1 MLMRKI
7 ILFSSIVFLF
17 LNSTAFACT
26 RQRNV
31 YYDKYYVANLTY
43 TLTKSQRIT
52 PLKPY
57 KHFNYHISKLTRK
70 IFSQLALNN
79 AYKNLKHSS
88 KHAKEI
94 LYTVSGFEF
103 NHYNLTPAI
112 KNKLR
117 KIEPLLKNKK
127 NITIIGYTDHFG
139 TKKYNDW
146 LALKRAESA
155 KKFLNVEA
163 KVKGYGKCCYISNI
177 NKINRRIEI
186 EVRR

>member
-17 LNSTAFACT
+17 LSSTAFAYT

-94 LYTVSGFEF
+94 SYTVSGFEF

>member
-17 LNSTAFACT
+17 LNSTAFAYT

-52 PLKPY
+52 SLKPY

-94 LYTVSGFEF
+94 SYTVSGFEF

>member
-1 MLMRKI
+1 MFMRKI

-17 LNSTAFACT
+17 LSSTAFAYT

-31 YYDKYYVANLTY
+31 HYDKYYVANLTY

-57 KHFNYHISKLTRK
+57 KHFNYHISKLTHK

-79 AYKNLKHSS
+79 VYKSLKHS
-88 KHAKEI
+88 KKPAKEI
-94 LYTVSGFEF
+94 PYTVSGFAF
-103 NHYNLTPAI
+103 SRYNLTPAM
-112 KNKLR
+112 KYRLS

>member
-7 ILFSSIVFLF
+7 ILLSSIVFLF
-17 LNSTAFACT
+17 LSSTAFAYT

-94 LYTVSGFEF
+94 SYTVSGFEF